1 MWNADAGYVTFRFV
15 DKADDTLPA
24 ISAANGVTVGGTNV
38 TITVGGLLGTNG
50 SALPATQVE
59 IG

>member
-1 MWNADAGYVTFRFV
+1 MDKTDATQ
-15 DKADDTLPA
+15 PA

-38 TITVGGLLGTNG
+38 TITVGGLLGING
-50 SALPATQVE
+50 SALPAAQVK